1 VPRIRQIKPVF
12 FIDDDLACCS
22 RDARFFFVGLWVL
35 ADRAGRLE
43 DRPARMKAQIFP
55 YDADITIQE
64 VEGFLGELSNGQF
77 ITRYIVNGKRLI
89 QIRTFD
95 KHQHCHHREPDSQL
109 PPPEELP
116 TEHCISLGQARGEPE
131 AKPGQEPDEPRSSP
145 TASGE
150 WVSASGYI
158 YNGILRVGER
168 LLGNGSKSGVNPL
181 TVSEKSAPAR
191 PAGDFVL
198 TQELRETAQKFAPTI
213 DLDAEAEKFRNFYG
227 RNGKIFA
234 DLPKAWF
241 NWIARAVEFEQ
252 RARSPG
258 PSYRE
263 SIAERNA
270 RVFAE
275 VQAEDAAKAKQAEQG
290 GRGS

>member
-1 VPRIRQIKPVF
+1 VARIRQIKPVF
-12 FIDDDLACCS
+12 FIDDELAVCS

-55 YDADITIQE
+55 YDADIGFEE
-64 VEGFLGELSNGQF
+64 VNGFLDELKDGQF
-77 ITRYIVNGKRLI
+77 ITRYVVNGKRLI
-89 QIRTFD
+89 QIRSFE
-95 KHQHCHHREPDSQL
+95 KHQHCHLREPNSQL

-116 TEHCISLGQARGEPE
+116 TEHQTSTVQAPD
-131 AKPGQEPDEPRSSP
+131 KPGASTVQAPDKHRSGP
-145 TASGE
+145 
-150 WVSASGYI
+150 SASGVLSI
-158 YNGILRVGER
+158 DNGILRVGER

-181 TVSEKSAPAR
+181 AVSEKSAPAR

-198 TQELRETAQKFAPTI
+198 THELRETAHKFAPTI

-227 RNGKIFA
+227 RNGKTFT

-241 NWIARAVEFEQ
+241 NWVARAVEFEQ

-258 PSYRE
+258 PIYRE

-275 VQAEDAAKAKQAEQG
+275 VQAEDAARAKQAEQR